1 MIGMRTPDAT
11 KSVVILLRKLGNDRT
26 GIFGVIVAVSIFSN
40 NRRISG

>member
-11 KSVVILLRKLGNDRT
+11 KSFVIVLRKLGKDRT
-26 GIFGVIVAVSIFSN
+26 GIFGVVAAVLIFSN